1 MNISIVTSKHVS
13 YNPRVVKEA
22 DALTAAGHAVT
33 VVTVCNNRE
42 QALLD
47 QALMRSRQWRL
58 LTVNYRRTG
67 LKERLLWL
75 SSALRQRLFRGL
87 DTLTHRCGIAE
98 RAQGREF
105 PELQRLACAVRADLY
120 IAHHVEA
127 LGAAWSAARRHGARL
142 AFDAEDFHSG
152 MYTAAPALD
161 MAGGLEETVS
171 SLLAAARLPKSRE
184 QQRVEY
190 LEQKYLPR
198 CAYVTAASDGI
209 ALAYALKYRL
219 PRPATILNVFPR
231 EDLDTPSP
239 VARQPAQAIRLYWYS
254 QVIGPGR
261 GLEEAVRA
269 LPLLDAPCE
278 LHLRG
283 TPQAEFV
290 VRLKVLAEELGV
302 GRRLFLHPPCPPDEL
317 VREAARHDIGL
328 ALENAVELN
337 RLICVTNK
345 IFTYL
350 NAGLAVVATDTPGQA
365 GIMAQIPEAGV
376 VCRMNDARSLAEGI
390 HALIAAP
397 ERLVAARQA
406 ARRAAEEQFNWGNEG
421 IKLVAAGT
429 RFPDR
434 CSN

>member
-1 MNISIVTSKHVS
+1 MLVCIVTSKHVS

-67 LKERLLWL
+67 VKERLLWL

-120 IAHHVEA
+120 LAHHVEA
-127 LGAAWSAARRHGARL
+127 LGAAWAAARRHGARL

-152 MYTAAPALD
+152 MYTAAPTLD
-161 MAGGLEETVS
+161 TVAGGLEKTVS
-171 SLLAAARLPKSRE
+171 SLLAAAARQPKSNE

-219 PRPATILNVFPR
+219 PRPATILNVFPL

-239 VARQPAQAIRLYWYS
+239 VARQPAQAVRLYWYS

-269 LPLLDAPCE
+269 LPLLTAPCE

-283 TPQAEFV
+283 TPQTECVA
-290 VRLKVLAEELGV
+290 RLKGLAEELGV

-350 NAGLAVVATDTPGQA
+350 NAGLAVAATDTPGQA
-365 GIMAQIPEAGV
+365 GIMAQVPEAGV
-376 VCRMNDARSLAEGI
+376 VCRMNDARSLAGAI
-390 HALIAAP
+390 NALTAHP
-397 ERLVAARQA
+397 ERLSAARQA
-406 ARRAAEEQFNWGNEG
+406 ARRAAEVRYNWGVEG
-421 IKLVAAGT
+421 RKVVRL
-429 RFPDR
+429 
-434 CSN
+434 